1 MFEKKDEEKKQE
13 KKENETKP
21 RQILIETDG
30 NTVRIVKAEVAGTLE
45 FRAILNSLIN
55 YCDNQP
61 PK

>member
-1 MFEKKDEEKKQE
+1 MQEEKKQE

-21 RQILIETDG
+21 RQIIIETDG
-30 NTVRIVKAEVAGTLE
+30 NIVRIVKAEVAGTLE

>member
-1 MFEKKDEEKKQE
+1 MPEEKKQE

-30 NTVRIVKAEVAGTLE
+30 NIVRIVKAEVAGTLE

>member
-1 MFEKKDEEKKQE
+1 MSEIKKDEKKPE
-13 KKENETKP
+13 EEAKP
-21 RQILIETDG
+21 RQIIIETDG
-30 NTVRIVKAEVAGTLE
+30 NIVRIVKAEVAGTLE

>member
-1 MFEKKDEEKKQE
+1 MSEKKYEEKKDTPKEEV
-13 KKENETKP
+13 KP
-21 RQILIETDG
+21 RQIIVETDG
-30 NTVRIVKAEVAGTLE
+30 NIVRIVKAEVAGTLE